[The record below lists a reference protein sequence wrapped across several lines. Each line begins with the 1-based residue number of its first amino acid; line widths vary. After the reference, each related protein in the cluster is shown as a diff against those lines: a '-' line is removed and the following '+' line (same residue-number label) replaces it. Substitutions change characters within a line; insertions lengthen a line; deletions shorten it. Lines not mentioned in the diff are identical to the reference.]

1 MKFYEKLNFR
11 GDYLFLTVIFFMIG
25 FVLITKGADIFI
37 NCTVEIGRRTNISEI
52 VLGATIVSFATTLP
66 EFTVSLF
73 ASMDGHTTMS
83 LGNAVGSIICN
94 TGLALGLVVLISPF
108 KVGRNMFFHRAVLL
122 IVSLVV
128 FLVLGIDGEI
138 SKGDS
143 AVLLLIFI
151 YYMYSNYKGIKN
163 SNESNNKE
171 LFGRYSR
178 HLKRSEERKYG
189 GFHIRDIIRIGS
201 LFIVGLIMMIIGS
214 RLLINNGVK
223 IATFM
228 GIPQAIVSLTV
239 IALGTSLPE
248 LVSSLTAIRKNH
260 HSISVGNIIG
270 ANTLNLLCVIG
281 VSAIPNSLPI
291 LSQNRLLDFPFMIL
305 LLMILVIPTLL
316 KHKLYRIQGIAMLG
330 TYIVYLGT
338 LYAMYII

>member
-1 MKFYEKLNFR
+1 M
-11 GDYLFLTVIFFMIG
+11 FLIVVIFIVG

-66 EFTVSLF
+66 EFTVSVF
-73 ASMDGHTTMS
+73 ASLDGHTTMS

-94 TGLALGLVVLISPF
+94 TGLALGLVLLLSPF
-108 KVGRNMFFHRAVLL
+108 KVDRDMFVHRAVLL
-122 IVSLVV
+122 ILSLVV

-138 SKGDS
+138 SRGDS
-143 AVLLLIFI
+143 AILLLIFA
-151 YYMYSNYKGIKN
+151 YYMYSNYKGVKKPNGIK
-163 SNESNNKE
+163 SREMM
-171 LFGRYSR
+171 GRYTR
-178 HLKRSEERKYG
+178 HLKRSENKINEEFCIK
-189 GFHIRDIIRIGS
+189 DIIRIGS
-201 LFIVGLIMMIIGS
+201 LFIIGLIMMIIGS
-214 RLLINNGVK
+214 RLLINSGVK

-228 GIPQAIVSLTV
+228 GIPHAIVSLTV

-248 LVSSLTAIRKNH
+248 LVSSITAIRKNH

-305 LLMILVIPTLL
+305 LIFILVIPTLL
-316 KHKLYRIQGIAMLG
+316 KNKMYRIQGIAMLS
-330 TYIVYLGT
+330 TYVIYLGT
-338 LYAMYII
+338 LYVMYIM